1 MVRKSLIS
9 FIHNLKNESKC
20 KNTDDD
26 RITLENILVNN
37 ILGRR
42 YIKITEKTKID
53 ISNIKHIFLFSY

>member
-26 RITLENILVNN
+26 RITLENILVN

-53 ISNIKHIFLFSY
+53 ISNIKHIFLLSY

>member
-26 RITLENILVNN
+26 RITLENILVN

-42 YIKITEKTKID
+42 YIKIIEKTKID
-53 ISNIKHIFLFSY
+53 ISNIKHIFLLSY